1 MRNNKS
7 SLFGPQTM
15 NLENII
21 ARAVLRNIFNEIY
34 VVIKSL
40 EHDLE
45 YKLLFPGLSLDL
57 LYRPR
62 LTSWLSNKC
71 KYNLICSHPTYRL
84 GEVILPGN
92 FGTY

>member
-1 MRNNKS
+1 MRNSKS

-15 NLENII
+15 NLENIT

-34 VVIKSL
+34 AVIKSV

-57 LYRPR
+57 LYRP
-62 LTSWLSNKC
+62 
-71 KYNLICSHPTYRL
+71 
-84 GEVILPGN
+84 
-92 FGTY
+92 

>member
-1 MRNNKS
+1 MSGPRTTNLVEISGNKYCRTSLKMRNSKS
-7 SLFGPQTM
+7 SVFCPRTM

-21 ARAVLRNIFNEIY
+21 VRTVLRNIFNGIY

-57 LYRPR
+57 LYRP
-62 LTSWLSNKC
+62 
-71 KYNLICSHPTYRL
+71 
-84 GEVILPGN
+84 
-92 FGTY
+92 